1 MPRVV
6 KIGYTSTPDEKIG
19 ERWRVLETDT
29 GMLMLLPPLWRII
42 GKQEAISQIN
52 AEIIVL
58 GGGLF
63 VVLRIK

>member
-6 KIGYTSTPDEKIG
+6 KIGYTSTPDGKIG